1 MLLGLGC
8 SEGGSAERRWC
19 LEQQQLLP
27 SAGLCS
33 CPGCSGFPEAN
44 SSRRIQPRDCWDSLS
59 WTGSLLQPWPC
70 TDTPSATPCP
80 RAVPRHSSGTCPVP
94 GPAPARAV
102 FASPHPRQLTLLSRE
117 QNHSAFQGILDENSS
132 NSASPR
138 ARDAFPGAGFGP
150 KQVQQYFSFGRISR
164 AHLPSVPEALFLLV
178 AL

>member
-19 LEQQQLLP
+19 LEQQQLLR

-44 SSRRIQPRDCWDSLS
+44 SSRRIQPRDCWDTLS

-80 RAVPRHSSGTCPVP
+80 RERCPGTAQE
-94 GPAPARAV
+94 PAPARAV
-102 FASPHPRQLTLLSRE
+102 FASPHPSQLTLLSRE
-117 QNHSAFQGILDENSS
+117 QNHSAFQGILVENSS

>member
-1 MLLGLGC
+1 MRVCVPPLAALGFQ
-8 SEGGSAERRWC
+8 R
-19 LEQQQLLP
+19 P
-27 SAGLCS
+27 IP
-33 CPGCSGFPEAN
+33 PGESN
-44 SSRRIQPRDCWDSLS
+44 PRDCWDTLS
-59 WTGSLLQPWPC
+59 WTGSLLQPRPC
-70 TDTPSATPCP
+70 TDAPSPTPCP
-80 RAVPRHSSGTCPVP
+80 RAVPRRCSGTCPVP
-94 GPAPARAV
+94 GPAPARAE
-102 FASPHPRQLTLLSRE
+102 FASLHPSQLTLLSRE